1 MLQERLNE
9 KSQGSEEVEA
19 LKRMMEEEKKR
30 VDEEMKKKEE
40 EVVETMEEPELKE
53 AFDEKKL

>member
-19 LKRMMEEEKKR
+19 LKRTMEEEKKR
-30 VDEEMKKKEE
+30 VEEEMKWC
-40 EVVETMEEPELKE
+40 VGFHL
-53 AFDEKKL
+53 FS